1 MTNPLILLIE
11 DDAALAKIFSLTLRG
26 KGFTTEWVADGAAAL
41 TRLAEITPD
50 LVILDLHLPNV
61 AGPKI
66 LAQIRKDERLASTR
80 VILAT
85 ADERLAQSLEEQ
97 ANLIL
102 LKPISPEQ
110 LSVLAARLVKRA

>member
-1 MTNPLILLIE
+1 MTKPLILLIE
-11 DDAALAKIFSLTLRG
+11 DDAALAKIFSLALQG

-41 TRLAEITPD
+41 IRLTEITPN

-66 LAQIRKDERLASTR
+66 LAHIRADERLAATR
-80 VILAT
+80 VILTT
-85 ADERLAQSLEEQ
+85 ADERLAQSLEGQ
-97 ANLIL
+97 ANLVL

-110 LSVLAARLVKRA
+110 LSVLAARLVQRA